1 MILGRR
7 RPGEVTRP
15 GTAVRPARAVVRGRD
30 RSRERWFYLLIAPWL
45 FGLIV
50 LQVLPML
57 AATGLSFADWEPPL
71 APRWVG
77 LDNLAE
83 LGSDPRFASAV
94 ANTIVYGLATVV
106 PGLAIGLGLA
116 LLLGP
121 RRRGGTVLRT
131 TVFLP
136 AIVAGV
142 ATALMWGW
150 VFNPRSGLVDGV
162 LGIVGLQGP
171 AWLRDPGWA
180 MPSMVVIG
188 LWNVGVNVV
197 VYIAALGTVPR
208 ELHDAAALDGAGP
221 VGRFRYVTW
230 PALLPV
236 TFYLAIVNAIAAS
249 QVFTPSYVLT
259 RGGPG
264 DATLTTALY
273 TYQTAFAYGR
283 LGYASAIA
291 LAVFVAVLILTAIQF
306 RVVGRRVPYLGADS

>member
-7 RPGEVTRP
+7 RPETVARP
-15 GTAVRPARAVVRGRD
+15 GTTVRPAPSIRGRD
-30 RSRERWFYLLIAPWL
+30 RSRERWFYLLVAPWL
-45 FGLIV
+45 FGLVV

-57 AATGLSFADWEPPL
+57 AAAGLSFAEWEPPI

-77 LDNLAE
+77 LDNVAE
-83 LGSDPRFASAV
+83 LVADPRFGSAV
-94 ANTIVYGLATVV
+94 VNTLVYGIATVV

-121 RRRGGTVLRT
+121 LRRGGTILRT

-136 AIVAGV
+136 AVVAGV

-150 VFNPRSGLVDGV
+150 VFNPRYGLIDGL

-171 AWLRDPGWA
+171 SWLRDPAWA
-180 MPSMVVIG
+180 MPAMIVIG
-188 LWNVGVNVV
+188 LWNVGVNVIL
-197 VYIAALGTVPR
+197 YIAALGTVPP
-208 ELHDAAALDGAGP
+208 ELHDAAALDGAGS
-221 VGRFRYVTW
+221 VSRFRYVTW

-249 QVFTPSYVLT
+249 QIFTPSYVLT
-259 RGGPG
+259 RGGPD

-273 TYQTAFAYGR
+273 TYQTAFGYGR
-283 LGYASAIA
+283 LGYASAMAIV
-291 LAVFVAVLILTAIQF
+291 VFIAVLLLTAIGF
-306 RVVGRRVPYLGADS
+306 RVAGRRVPYLGAET

>member
-1 MILGRR
+1 VILGRR
-7 RPGEVTRP
+7 RTDAVAQSGAVARRRP
-15 GTAVRPARAVVRGRD
+15 VAGGRD

-45 FGLIV
+45 FGLVV
-50 LQVLPML
+50 LQILPML
-57 AATGLSFADWEPPL
+57 AAGGLAFAEWEPPL

-83 LGSDPRFASAV
+83 LLADPRFATAV
-94 ANTIVYGLATVV
+94 LNTLVYGIATVV

-150 VFNPRSGLVDGV
+150 VFNARSGLIDGL
-162 LGIVGLQGP
+162 LGIIGLQGP
-171 AWLRDPGWA
+171 AWLRDPAWA
-180 MPSMVVIG
+180 MPAMVVIG
-188 LWNVGVNVV
+188 LWNVGVNVI

-208 ELHDAAALDGAGP
+208 ELHDAAALDGAGARA
-221 VGRFRYVTW
+221 RFRYVTW

-249 QVFTPSYVLT
+249 QIFTPSYVLT
-259 RGGPG
+259 RGGPD

-283 LGYASAIA
+283 LGYAAAMAMI
-291 LAVFVAVLILTAIQF
+291 VFLVVLLLTAIQF
-306 RVVGRRVPYLGADS
+306 RVVGRRVPYLGADA

>member
-1 MILGRR
+1 VILGRR
-7 RPGEVTRP
+7 RAS
-15 GTAVRPARAVVRGRD
+15 AVAPSGAVVRGRPAVGGRD

-45 FGLIV
+45 FGLVV

-57 AATGLSFADWEPPL
+57 AAAGLSFAEWEPPL
-71 APRWVG
+71 APRFVG
-77 LDNLAE
+77 LDNLTE
-83 LGSDPRFASAV
+83 LLADPRFGKAV
-94 ANTIVYGLATVV
+94 VNTVIYGVATVV

-121 RRRGGTVLRT
+121 RRRGGTFLRT

-150 VFNPRSGLVDGV
+150 VFNPRYGLVDGL

-171 AWLRDPGWA
+171 SWLRDPAWA
-180 MPSMVVIG
+180 MPAMIVIG
-188 LWNVGVNVV
+188 LWNVGVNVI

-208 ELHDAAALDGAGP
+208 ELHDAAALDGAGATA
-221 VGRFRYVTW
+221 RFRYVTW

-249 QVFTPSYVLT
+249 QIFTPSYVLT

-283 LGYASAIA
+283 LGYASMMAVLVF
-291 LAVFVAVLILTAIQF
+291 LAVLVLTAIQF
-306 RVVGRRVPYLGADS
+306 RVVGRRVPYLGADA